1 MKDDGVDHEM
11 LPSVTDQSMIGIS
24 GLQRDVWWLVT
35 AGRIGVLGPLIV
47 DNHILRMGQTSK
59 MRYEVFDVSV

>member
-35 AGRIGVLGPLIV
+35 AGRIGVLGP
-47 DNHILRMGQTSK
+47 
-59 MRYEVFDVSV
+59 FDRG